1 MIKVLNYNQIMQQEV
16 EEFIVDNIKNELDIG
31 KEVFNILTRD
41 LKDIEKNYIAT
52 GGSLLFAYD
61 TDNKK
66 IVGTVAIK
74 FENDIALLKRFY
86 VDKNYRK
93 KKIGY
98 LLYKNIEEQIINKRI
113 NRIYLTTGINLKD
126 AHRFYE
132 KNGWMK
138 EKLNP
143 GIYVREEADL
153 YKKEMRGKFM
163 KKEKDILKQADI
175 LVEAIPYIQ
184 EYNGEIIVV
193 KYGGNAM
200 EDEKKKENVMKQI
213 TLLKMLGIKV
223 VLVHGGGPDIEAE
236 LKSKNIAT
244 KFENGLRVTDKESVE
259 IIKMVLIGKTN
270 SEIVKILNM
279 QNCNAV
285 GLSGLDSNLIK
296 CSMLDSK
303 IGYVGKIEEVDTKL
317 IIKLL
322 EENYTPV
329 ISPIGTDNNGNIYNI
344 NADTA
349 ASEIAIALKAKKMVF
364 LTDIDGLLDKD
375 KNLISLIEKEKIQG
389 LIDDGTING
398 GMIPKILS
406 CKNCIEKGVEKVHI
420 LNGTKENTL
429 IYELLSDS
437 GIGTMI
443 L

>member
-16 EEFIVDNIKNELDIG
+16 EEFIVDSIKNELDIG
-31 KEVFNILTRD
+31 KEVFNILTWD

-74 FENDIALLKRFY
+74 FENDVALLKRFY

-200 EDEKKKENVMKQI
+200 EDNKKKENVMKQI

-236 LKSKNIAT
+236 LKSKNIDT

-329 ISPIGTDNNGNIYNI
+329 ISPIGTDDNGNIYNI

-375 KNLISLIEKEKIQG
+375 KNLISLIEKEKIQS

-406 CKNCIEKGVEKVHI
+406 CKNCIENGVEKVHI

>member
-16 EEFIVDNIKNELDIG
+16 EEFIVDNIKNELNIG

-143 GIYVREEADL
+143 GIYVREKADL
-153 YKKEMRGKFM
+153 YGCF
-163 KKEKDILKQADI
+163 
-175 LVEAIPYIQ
+175 
-184 EYNGEIIVV
+184 
-193 KYGGNAM
+193 
-200 EDEKKKENVMKQI
+200 
-213 TLLKMLGIKV
+213 
-223 VLVHGGGPDIEAE
+223 VL
-236 LKSKNIAT
+236 
-244 KFENGLRVTDKESVE
+244 
-259 IIKMVLIGKTN
+259 
-270 SEIVKILNM
+270 
-279 QNCNAV
+279 
-285 GLSGLDSNLIK
+285 
-296 CSMLDSK
+296 
-303 IGYVGKIEEVDTKL
+303 
-317 IIKLL
+317 
-322 EENYTPV
+322 
-329 ISPIGTDNNGNIYNI
+329 
-344 NADTA
+344 
-349 ASEIAIALKAKKMVF
+349 
-364 LTDIDGLLDKD
+364 
-375 KNLISLIEKEKIQG
+375 
-389 LIDDGTING
+389 
-398 GMIPKILS
+398 
-406 CKNCIEKGVEKVHI
+406 
-420 LNGTKENTL
+420 
-429 IYELLSDS
+429 
-437 GIGTMI
+437 
-443 L
+443 

>member
-16 EEFIVDNIKNELDIG
+16 EEFIVDNIKNELNIG
-31 KEVFNILTRD
+31 KEAFNILTRD

-132 KNGWMK
+132 KNGWKK

-143 GIYVREEADL
+143 GIYVREEANL
-153 YKKEMRGKFM
+153 YKKEMRGKIM
-163 KKEKDILKQADI
+163 KKEKEILKQADI

-200 EDEKKKENVMKQI
+200 EDNKKKENVMKQI

-223 VLVHGGGPDIEAE
+223 VLVHGGGPDIDAE
-236 LKSKNIAT
+236 LKSKNIDT
-244 KFENGLRVTDKESVE
+244 KFENGLRVTDKDTID
-259 IIKMVLIGKTN
+259 IIKMVLVGKTN
-270 SEIVKILNM
+270 SEIVRLLNM
-279 QNCNAV
+279 QGCSSI
-285 GLSGLDSNLIK
+285 GLSGIDNSFIK

-317 IIKLL
+317 ILKLL
-322 EENYTPV
+322 EDNYTPV
-329 ISPIGTDNNGNIYNI
+329 ISPIGIDNNGNIYNI

-375 KNLISLIEKEKIQG
+375 KNLISLIEKEKIQS

-406 CKNCIEKGVEKVHI
+406 CKNCIENGVEKVHI

-429 IYELLSDS
+429 IYEIFSDS